1 MRTANDNKVV
11 KPILPRGV
19 LLRPELSVVPLPGV
33 DALRVQ
39 MARIRQGSAIR
50 GQK

>member
-1 MRTANDNKVV
+1 MRTANDNQVV
-11 KPILPRGV
+11 KPTLPRGV
-19 LLRPELSVVPLPGV
+19 LLLPGLSVVPLPGI

-39 MARIRQGSAIR
+39 MARIRQGSSIG